1 MVESCLCHAATR
13 YKGFCHGWGL
23 KFTFETPIKNTVP
36 AALLPRFLHAVA
48 GGGHPLGDL
57 AGADPLGMAL
67 GVRSFSVPRSS
78 GLGGRQGEPGKN
90 VPVGTEVPLGAEFLK
105 NGNAFFVTTQS
116 PKRPIDAGKFDL
128 CMPTEGLALKP
139 ERKLQNPAS
148 SEPQKRPFL

>member
-48 GGGHPLGDL
+48 AGGHPLGDL
-57 AGADPLGMAL
+57 VGADPLGMAL

-78 GLGGRQGEPGKN
+78 GLGGWQGEPGEN
-90 VPVGTEVPLGAEFLK
+90 VPVGTEVPLGTK
-105 NGNAFFVTTQS
+105 
-116 PKRPIDAGKFDL
+116 I
-128 CMPTEGLALKP
+128 
-139 ERKLQNPAS
+139 
-148 SEPQKRPFL
+148 

>member
-57 AGADPLGMAL
+57 VGADPLGMAL

-78 GLGGRQGEPGKN
+78 GLGGRQGEQGEN
-90 VPVGTEVPLGAEFLK
+90 VPVGTEVHLVTFLL
-105 NGNAFFVTTQS
+105 
-116 PKRPIDAGKFDL
+116 PMR
-128 CMPTEGLALKP
+128 MPRQLRRVELPRRLPWRQARDKGRFCLVPGWARYLVLA
-139 ERKLQNPAS
+139 S
-148 SEPQKRPFL
+148 

>member
-1 MVESCLCHAATR
+1 MLPRATG
-13 YKGFCHGWGL
+13 GFAMAGGL

-78 GLGGRQGEPGKN
+78 GLGGRQGEQGKN
-90 VPVGTEVPLGAEFLK
+90 VPVGTEVPLG
-105 NGNAFFVTTQS
+105 T
-116 PKRPIDAGKFDL
+116 KF
-128 CMPTEGLALKP
+128 
-139 ERKLQNPAS
+139 
-148 SEPQKRPFL
+148 